1 MRKFLKFVHDDNVYC
16 KTDTPEYLFGED
28 NNSMIAI
35 LRNGKFVT
43 DPIGTNVAIRF
54 ATPIIIKACGN
65 AEGFFNMLTED
76 WCKFHAITFC
86 GGNINALYTP
96 GIAIEQPDVSELLK
110 YDGARTIKMRPW
122 SAYTRTTQFQI
133 ENEKVQLN
141 GGKVQRYIHPCLLSF
156 MLVFLNILNCQM
168 K

>member
-1 MRKFLKFVHDDNVYC
+1 
-16 KTDTPEYLFGED
+16 
-28 NNSMIAI
+28 MIAI

-110 YDGARTIKMRPW
+110 YDGARTIKMRPVKVVPLRDVISW
-122 SAYTRTTQFQI
+122 AAFRKTVSIRLISIDENRKSTDGFDKISFLPSAALISWNVF
-133 ENEKVQLN
+133 VWLP
-141 GGKVQRYIHPCLLSF
+141 GDDF
-156 MLVFLNILNCQM
+156 ML
-168 K
+168 

>member
-1 MRKFLKFVHDDNVYC
+1 
-16 KTDTPEYLFGED
+16 
-28 NNSMIAI
+28 MIAI

-86 GGNINALYTP
+86 GGNINALYIP
-96 GIAIEQPDVSELLK
+96 GIAIEQPDVI
-110 YDGARTIKMRPW
+110 RI
-122 SAYTRTTQFQI
+122 
-133 ENEKVQLN
+133 N
-141 GGKVQRYIHPCLLSF
+141 
-156 MLVFLNILNCQM
+156 
-168 K
+168 

>member
-1 MRKFLKFVHDDNVYC
+1 MLPAQSDPQKRDDSLYRIKSH

-86 GGNINALYTP
+86 GGNINAYIICISIAFYP
-96 GIAIEQPDVSELLK
+96 YIAIKILIYFFHIS
-110 YDGARTIKMRPW
+110 
-122 SAYTRTTQFQI
+122 
-133 ENEKVQLN
+133 
-141 GGKVQRYIHPCLLSF
+141 
-156 MLVFLNILNCQM
+156 NILSPYNFLF
-168 K
+168 

>member
-1 MRKFLKFVHDDNVYC
+1 MIPQKRDDSLYRIKSH

-86 GGNINALYTP
+86 GGNINALYTCM
-96 GIAIEQPDVSELLK
+96 IIRKL
-110 YDGARTIKMRPW
+110 II
-122 SAYTRTTQFQI
+122 TRF
-133 ENEKVQLN
+133 
-141 GGKVQRYIHPCLLSF
+141 LSF
-156 MLVFLNILNCQM
+156 NIVVQYNSDTM
-168 K
+168 DF